1 MSREFRLQAS
11 LGLNVVLAV
20 TVVVLILSKSQRP
33 PAPPALAASL
43 PERIKDSPVETPPPP
58 KLSRYAETDSASDQ
72 RRWLVDQLRAAGVPN
87 NVVARFVQSDIE
99 ERWETHFW
107 EACRGAD
114 ADQTAA
120 LQLEH
125 DINKEAEM
133 RAALGEEGFRQ
144 WDQHNKL
151 REANPGNAQLTT
163 DEANAI
169 YELKKKL
176 QQRQW
181 ELDRAR
187 LKGEMDDA
195 EINEASD
202 KMYSEY
208 NQQMKTLL
216 GDERYAKSQHMDDET
231 AAANLRQDLAKANP
245 SDSQF
250 QELLNAQNQLNE
262 RRKELEKQFQDDPAA
277 AAYVDQIKALDEARD
292 REYQRVLGTNV
303 FDTLQKEQDGRYAKM
318 KKYEAIWGLDGDT
331 IDYVYG
337 TLKYY
342 EKSRDDY
349 QAQVRALEAN
359 GQSVDWDAA
368 NKNLQQFSEQ
378 IQQALQTKL
387 GADRFTKMQR
397 NGMFQLNQTSQRGPA
412 Q

>member
-1 MSREFRLQAS
+1 MREPGRRQSGTSRQAGHGDRLGEPA
-11 LGLNVVLAV
+11 GL
-20 TVVVLILSKSQRP
+20 K
-33 PAPPALAASL
+33 
-43 PERIKDSPVETPPPP
+43 
-58 KLSRYAETDSASDQ
+58 KL
-72 RRWLVDQLRAAGVPN
+72 
-87 NVVARFVQSDIE
+87 
-99 ERWETHFW
+99 
-107 EACRGAD
+107 CRGAD
-114 ADQTAA
+114 ADKTAA

-169 YELKKKL
+169 YALKKKL

-208 NQQMKTLL
+208 NQQLKTLL
-216 GDERYAKSQHMDDET
+216 GDERYAKSQQMDDET

-262 RRKELEKQFQDDPAA
+262 RRKELEKQYQDDPAA

-303 FDTLQKEQDGRYAKM
+303 FDTLQKEQDGRYTKM

-368 NKNLQQFSEQ
+368 KKNLQQFSEQ

-387 GADRFTKMQR
+387 GPDRFTKMQR
-397 NGMFQLNQTSQRGPA
+397 NGMFQLNPSSQRGPA